1 MAEFKNFEELAKL
14 IKKGDY
20 HNVYIL
26 HGVEAYYID
35 ELTKLLDNQVLTED
49 QKAFNHTVVYGKDSD
64 SKHIIDC
71 LRRYPTFAP
80 YQFVLVKEAQELKTI
95 DGLKD
100 YFKNPVP
107 TSILVLAHKHKSLD
121 KRKSWVKEVTKSDK
135 IAVLETKK
143 LYDNQVGTW
152 IRDYL
157 GHRQYKA
164 DPKALD
170 MLVQY
175 LGNDLSKV
183 ANELDKLM
191 INIPPSVT
199 LMASHIQ
206 ENIGIS
212 KEYNVFELQ
221 TALAMKNQAKAVAI
235 VRNFVAN
242 PKDNALPM
250 ITGAFYNF
258 FSKVYVMCFC
268 RGMGDGDLAKA
279 AGVSPFMIK
288 DYKTALQNYK
298 RGSLEQ
304 VISTIRDYDLR
315 SKGIALDYKDDLL
328 FSEST
333 PYEGL
338 LLELVYRIISA

>member
-1 MAEFKNFEELAKL
+1 MSEYKSFTDLEKLVKKREF
-14 IKKGDY
+14 

-26 HGVEAYYID
+26 HGEEAFYID
-35 ELTKLLDNQVLTED
+35 EISKLLDTTVLTED
-49 QKAFNHTVVYGKDSD
+49 EKSFNHTILYGKDSD

-80 YQFVLVKEAQELKTI
+80 YQFVLVKEAQDLKTL

-121 KRKSWVKEVTKSDK
+121 KRKTWVKDIAKSDK
-135 IAVLETKK
+135 IAVFESKK
-143 LYDNQVGTW
+143 LYDNQVGGW
-152 IRDYL
+152 IQNYL
-157 GHRQYKA
+157 TDRQYRIDA
-164 DPKALD
+164 KALD
-170 MLVQY
+170 ILTQY
-175 LGNDLSKV
+175 LGNDLAKIS
-183 ANELDKLM
+183 NELDKLM

-199 LMASHIQ
+199 LLSAHIQ

-212 KEYNVFELQ
+212 KDYNVFELQ
-221 TALAMKNQAKAVAI
+221 TALASKNQAKAFSI
-235 VRNFVAN
+235 VRYFVSN

-258 FSKVYVMCFC
+258 FSKIYILNFC
-268 RGMGDGDLAKA
+268 RNMSDGDMAKA
-279 AGVSPFMIK
+279 AGVSPFMLK

-298 RGSLEQ
+298 RPALEA
-304 VISTIRDYDLR
+304 IIGTIKDYDLR
-315 SKGIALDYKDDLL
+315 SKGISIDYKDDLL

-338 LLELVYRIISA
+338 LTELVYNIISA